1 MSILIF
7 CLQQQGPDK
16 PPTCRCIL
24 FSLRWKIPSHVR
36 NSISGEKFSLTWE
49 IPFHWALHLSNIHW
63 WPAADTF
70 LNPEWSLV
78 SSKMVHY
85 WNQIPGHFTLSP
97 MQQCNNNSSNHN
109 YIIKLCNKKTRLN
122 SKMFTAPGC
131 AKLFYSLLENAASD
145 RKCTIVLTW
154 FQQAKQ
160 EHNSRLVQ
168 DQLIFWYLTIWSK
181 KKYPTTFCTI
191 STTPS

>member
-1 MSILIF
+1 MRHINSGSIKLKPAPDWICWSKENYLFVSILIF

-70 LNPEWSLV
+70 LNPQWSLV

-85 WNQIPGHFTLSP
+85 WNQILSP

-109 YIIKLCNKKTRLN
+109 YIIKLCNKKSRLD
-122 SKMFTAPGC
+122 SKMFTAAGC
-131 AKLFYSLLENAASD
+131 VKLFYFLLENEQLP
-145 RKCTIVLTW
+145 IENVL
-154 FQQAKQ
+154 
-160 EHNSRLVQ
+160 L
-168 DQLIFWYLTIWSK
+168 
-181 KKYPTTFCTI
+181 C
-191 STTPS
+191 